1 MKKKLNLISLIAIVI
16 GFLFSSLKAEAQ
28 NIKAPILTLNGNIPV
43 KPLYCVNQTSPNRE
57 AVARNGSVAITANTE
72 FVLEIS
78 DEDGNF
84 ADPAAVLT
92 RFTTPIDVAPDG
104 EIIFPSFPIPTGL
117 RGENYSLRISVP
129 ATGTVSM
136 VREDIPIYYFDTN
149 TDIQLRGS
157 NSNSTS
163 AVALCVNES
172 TILTVT
178 PSDFL
183 EYIWYFNADLNDN
196 DINNA
201 TVVSGE
207 SGPTLENI
215 TQTGKY
221 FVEFNVGSCDGAF
234 SGRNSRSIDVIDF
247 NTTTVR
253 INESSPQEFCPSD
266 PKFLTTS
273 VTDPGFTYEWFRD
286 GVLIPN
292 SDNFVL
298 NLPQSNFAG
307 IYTVNVIGSST
318 CSILTDPVEVINL
331 GSDIL
336 TQPPPLIMLLP
347 TQPTLTLSITTN
359 APDAGSTVQ
368 WFRNGIVFQPTLP
381 ITDPGALSIDVTNP
395 GVYVASLFA
404 NDVCMDTLDA
414 TTEVFEPVG
423 FRTQISTLL
432 DCDADT
438 GTLGLENLFGI
449 TATGLEVPI
458 TTEQYAL
465 FDFEWFLGTQST
477 GVTETTLTVDQD
489 NIGEVYA
496 LEATLRGTSFDTAR
510 SNELTVEFL
519 SDVVVIDASPAFI
532 PFGETT
538 TLSVQQ
544 SNNYMYEWFRVVD
557 GENQS
562 IIDGTTSDGTIT
574 GQGTS
579 EIVTDI
585 RGQYFVR
592 ITLLDCVIDSE
603 IIIISDVAGS
613 SEIIPNIVTPNS
625 DGINDNWL
633 LPSSL
638 FNQQDVE
645 VIIYSSRGEVD
656 FNSVSYQNN
665 WPAENSKSSG
675 QDPIYYYIITKNN
688 SVVRKGSITVMR

>member
-1 MKKKLNLISLIAIVI
+1 MKKKLNLISVIAIVTS
-16 GFLFSSLKAEAQ
+16 FLFSSLKADAQ
-28 NIKAPILTLNGNIPV
+28 DISAPLFSISGATANIL
-43 KPLYCVNQTSPNRE
+43 CVNQNTPNRE
-57 AVARNGSVAITANTE
+57 AVAQANILFNAGTE
-72 FVLEIS
+72 FVLELS
-78 DEDGNF
+78 DEDGVF
-84 ADPAAVLT
+84 ADPAAVLA
-92 RFTTPIDVAPDG
+92 RFTTPIGIPPGGDI
-104 EIIFPSFPIPTGL
+104 EFPSFPIPTES
-117 RGENYSLRISVP
+117 RGENYSLRVSVP
-129 ATGTVSM
+129 ATGTLSA
-136 VREDIPIYYFDTN
+136 VRENIPIYYFDFSVGVTL
-149 TDIQLRGS
+149 TGS
-157 NSNSTS
+157 NIEANT
-163 AVALCVNES
+163 VALCDGES
-172 TILTVT
+172 ATLTT
-178 PSDFL
+178 LPNDFP
-183 EYIWYFNADLNDN
+183 EYIWTFNGSVIA
-196 DINNA
+196 
-201 TVVSGE
+201 GE
-207 SGPTLENI
+207 SGPNLENV
-215 TQTGKY
+215 TQTGTY
-221 FVEFNVGSCDGAF
+221 MVQVNFGSCNPAF
-234 SGRNSRSIDVIDF
+234 NFDTATVEVIDF

-253 INESSPQEFCPSD
+253 INETSPQEFCPSD
-266 PKFLTTS
+266 VKVLSTS
-273 VTDPGFTYEWFRD
+273 VTDPGFTYEWFKD

-292 SDNFVL
+292 SDNFLL

-307 IYTVNVIGSST
+307 IYTVNVIGTET
-318 CSILTDPVEVINL
+318 CSVTTDPVEVINL

-395 GVYVASLFA
+395 GVYVASVFA

-603 IIIISDVAGS
+603 IITISDVAGS